1 MPFSILYK
9 YYVMSCLKLL
19 PYIYGI
25 SKDKF
30 FKFHE
35 VSQSQPHHTKLP
47 RLLYYWDVDVLY
59 GTYVVLP
66 DM

>member
-1 MPFSILYK
+1 
-9 YYVMSCLKLL
+9 MSCLKLL

-47 RLLYYWDVDVLY
+47 TLLYYWDVDVLY